1 MYHLYHDSTFQR
13 PGIPP
18 GAGNHPSNQWL
29 NAQGYHRVANLPQA
43 PSAGMVW
50 QASTPPY
57 ALVDGVSTP
66 QGQWV
71 VDDNP
76 PPARYSKLR
85 LFEELTT
92 LGLWDTFEATLTQ
105 YGKWRAFDLAQD
117 LSSDHP
123 DFIATKDLLTGI
135 LNVDAEAILAECKLE
150 G

>member
-1 MYHLYHDSTFQR
+1 MYHHYIDNTFDR

-18 GAGNHPSNQWL
+18 GAGNHPSDQWL
-29 NAQGYHRVANLPQA
+29 TAQGYHRVANLPQA
-43 PSAGMVW
+43 PASGMVW

-57 ALVDGVSTP
+57 ALVDGLSTP

-76 PPARYSKLR
+76 PPQRYSKLR
-85 LFEELTT
+85 LFEELSA
-92 LGLWDTFEATLTQ
+92 LGVWDTFEATLTQ

-123 DFIATKDLLTGI
+123 DFIATKELLTGI

>member
-1 MYHLYHDSTFQR
+1 MYHLYADNQYQR

-18 GAGNHPSNQWL
+18 GAGNHPSDAWL
-29 NAQGYHRVANLPQA
+29 TQQGYYRVASIPPA
-43 PSAGMVW
+43 PASGMVW
-50 QASTPPY
+50 QSSTPPF

-71 VDDNP
+71 IEDNP
-76 PPARYSKLR
+76 ATVRYSKLR

-92 LGLWDTFEATLTQ
+92 LGLWDTFEATLNQ

-123 DFIATKDLLTGI
+123 DFQATKELLIGI
-135 LNVDAEAILAECKLE
+135 LNVDAEAILERCRV
-150 G
+150 

>member
-1 MYHLYHDSTFQR
+1 MYHLYIENAYQR
-13 PGIPP
+13 TGIPP
-18 GAGNHPSNQWL
+18 GAGNHPSDAWL
-29 NAQGYHRVANLPQA
+29 NAQGYHRVASIPPA
-43 PSAGMVW
+43 PASGMVW

-66 QGQWV
+66 QGAWV

-76 PPARYSKLR
+76 ATARYSKLR

-92 LGLWDTFEATLTQ
+92 LGLWDTFESTLTQ

-123 DFIATKDLLTGI
+123 DFQATKELLIGI
-135 LNVDAEAILAECKLE
+135 LNVDTEAILERCRV
-150 G
+150 

>member
-1 MYHLYHDSTFQR
+1 MYHLYADNQYTR

-18 GAGNHPSNQWL
+18 GAGNHPSDQWL
-29 NAQGYHRVANLPQA
+29 AQQGYHRVAAQPPA
-43 PSAGMVW
+43 PAPGMVW

-76 PPARYSKLR
+76 APQRYSKLR

-123 DFIATKDLLTGI
+123 DFIATKELLTGI
-135 LNVDAEAILAECKLE
+135 LQVDSNDILERCRV
-150 G
+150 

>member
-1 MYHLYHDSTFQR
+1 MYHLYHYNTYQR

-18 GAGNHPSNQWL
+18 GAGAHPSDAWL
-29 NAQGYHRVANLPQA
+29 NAQGYHRVAQQPPA
-43 PSAGMVW
+43 PASGMAW

-76 PPARYSKLR
+76 TPTRYSKLR

-92 LGLWDTFEATLTQ
+92 LGLWDTFESTLTQ

-123 DFIATKDLLTGI
+123 DFIATKELLTGI
-135 LNVDAEAILAECKLE
+135 LDVDAEGILAACVLD
-150 G
+150 

>member
-1 MYHLYHDSTFQR
+1 MYHLYHNSTYQR

-18 GAGNHPSNQWL
+18 GAGNHPSDEWL
-29 NAQGYHRVANLPQA
+29 HAQGYHRVAAQPPA

-50 QASTPPY
+50 QASTPPF

-76 PPARYSKLR
+76 PPQRYSKLR
-85 LFEELTT
+85 LYEELTA
-92 LGLWDTFEATLTQ
+92 LGVWDAFETTLTQ
-105 YGKWRAFDLAQD
+105 YGKWRTFDLAQD

-123 DFIATKDLLTGI
+123 DFLATKELLIGM
-135 LNVDAEAILAECKLE
+135 LNVNAEEILERCRL
-150 G
+150 

>member
-1 MYHLYHDSTFQR
+1 MYHLYHDYTYQR

-18 GAGNHPSNQWL
+18 GAGNHPSDAWL
-29 NAQGYHRVANLPQA
+29 NAQGYYRVASIPPA
-43 PSAGMVW
+43 PASGMVW

-66 QGQWV
+66 HGQWV

-76 PPARYSKLR
+76 APVRYSKIR

-92 LGLWDTFEATLTQ
+92 LGLWDTFESTLTQ

-117 LSSDHP
+117 LSSGHP

-135 LNVDAEAILAECKLE
+135 LNVDAESILAACKLE

>member
-1 MYHLYHDSTFQR
+1 MYHLYHDYTYQR

-18 GAGNHPSNQWL
+18 GAGNHPSDQWL
-29 NAQGYHRVANLPQA
+29 NAQGYYRVAPHPPA
-43 PSAGMVW
+43 PASGMVW

-76 PPARYSKLR
+76 APQRYSKLR

-123 DFIATKDLLTGI
+123 DFIATKTLLTGI
-135 LNVDAEAILAECKLE
+135 LNVDAEAILERCRV
-150 G
+150 

>member
-1 MYHLYHDSTFQR
+1 MYHLYIDNQYQR

-18 GAGNHPSNQWL
+18 GAGNHPSDQWL
-29 NAQGYHRVANLPQA
+29 NAQGYHRVASTPPA
-43 PSAGMVW
+43 PASGMMW

-57 ALVDGVSTP
+57 ALVDGLSTP
-66 QGQWV
+66 QGAWV

-76 PPARYSKLR
+76 APERYSKLR
-85 LFEELTT
+85 LFEELTA

-123 DFIATKDLLTGI
+123 DFQATKELLIGI
-135 LNVDAEAILAECKLE
+135 LNVDTEAILERCRV
-150 G
+150 

>member
-1 MYHLYHDSTFQR
+1 MYHHYIGNQYNR

-18 GAGNHPSNQWL
+18 GAGNHPSDAWL
-29 NAQGYHRVANLPQA
+29 NAQGYHRVAQQPPA

-50 QASTPPY
+50 QASTPPF

-71 VDDNP
+71 IDDNP
-76 PPARYSKLR
+76 PSQRYSKLR
-85 LFEELTT
+85 LYEELTA
-92 LGLWDTFEATLTQ
+92 LGLWDTFEAALTQ

-123 DFIATKDLLTGI
+123 DFVATKELLTGM
-135 LNVDAEAILAECKLE
+135 LNVDAEAILAACKLE

>member
-1 MYHLYHDSTFQR
+1 MYHLYHDSTYQR

-18 GAGNHPSNQWL
+18 GAGNHPSDAWL
-29 NAQGYHRVANLPQA
+29 NAQGYYRVASTPPA
-43 PSAGMVW
+43 PASGMVW
-50 QASTPPY
+50 QASSPPY

-66 QGQWV
+66 QGAWV

-76 PPARYSKLR
+76 AAVRYSKLR

-92 LGLWDTFEATLTQ
+92 LGLWDTFESTLTQ

-123 DFIATKDLLTGI
+123 DFIATKTLLTGI
-135 LNVDAEAILAECKLE
+135 LNVDAEAILAACKLE

>member
-1 MYHLYHDSTFQR
+1 MYHLYIDNQYSR

-18 GAGNHPSNQWL
+18 GAGNHPSDAWL
-29 NAQGYHRVANLPQA
+29 NAQGYYRVAPQPPA
-43 PSAGMVW
+43 PASGMVW

-76 PPARYSKLR
+76 APQRYSKLR
-85 LFEELTT
+85 LYEELSA
-92 LGLWDTFEATLTQ
+92 LGVWDTFEATLTQ

-117 LSSDHP
+117 ISSDHP
-123 DFIATKDLLTGI
+123 DFQATKELLIGI
-135 LNVDAEAILAECKLE
+135 LNVDAEAILERCRV
-150 G
+150 

>member
-1 MYHLYHDSTFQR
+1 MYHLYHNSTYQR

-18 GAGNHPSNQWL
+18 GAGNHPSDAWL
-29 NAQGYHRVANLPQA
+29 NAQGYYRVAQQPPA

-50 QASTPPY
+50 QAATPPF

-71 VDDNP
+71 TDDNP
-76 PPARYSKLR
+76 PPQRYSKLR
-85 LFEELTT
+85 LYEELTA
-92 LGLWDTFEATLTQ
+92 LGLWDTFEAALNQ

-123 DFIATKDLLTGI
+123 DFMATKELLIGI
-135 LNVDAEAILAECKLE
+135 LNVDANDILERCRL
-150 G
+150 

>member
-1 MYHLYHDSTFQR
+1 MYHLYANSTFQR

-18 GAGNHPSNQWL
+18 GAGAHPSDAWL

-43 PSAGMVW
+43 PSVGMVW

-76 PPARYSKLR
+76 APIKYSKFKLKR
-85 LFEELTT
+85 ALSDM
-92 LGLWDTFEATLTQ
+92 GLWSQVKAAIEDAGRWDDFV
-105 YGKWRAFDLAQD
+105 LAQD
-117 LSSDHP
+117 LSDDDP
-123 DFIATKDLLTGI
+123 DFVAMKAALELDV
-135 LNVDAEAILAECKLE
+135 NAEAILAACKLE

>member
-1 MYHLYHDSTFQR
+1 MYHLYANSTFQR

-18 GAGNHPSNQWL
+18 GAGNHPSDQWL
-29 NAQGYHRVANLPQA
+29 AAQGYYRVAPQPPA
-43 PSAGMVW
+43 PASGMVW

-76 PPARYSKLR
+76 PPVRYSKFKLKR
-85 LFEELTT
+85 ALSDM
-92 LGLWDTFEATLTQ
+92 GLWLQVKAAIEAA
-105 YGKWRAFDLAQD
+105 GRWDDFVLAQD
-117 LSSDHP
+117 LSDDDP
-123 DFIATKDLLTGI
+123 DFVAMKAALELDV
-135 LNVDAEAILAECKLE
+135 NAEAILAACKLE